1 MTVDLDIAP
10 LEWKLPPHPG
20 EPANGYASRMAAL
33 NGVDLAYLASTTG
46 LLATD
51 IRKGGER
58 ALRTVARL
66 GGLDADQT
74 EAMARST
81 PRLLGRLDAELAG
94 EKIVWAGIHT
104 NFFRYCPHCVAQDL
118 HDAPADV
125 PKVAR
130 PWLRLEWL
138 IDQVRSCRIHGVRL
152 MESGR
157 SAPGHAMDFSQVVES
172 DILPRLAAFRA
183 GAEPVESNPFEDW
196 IVRRASGMRD
206 PASWLD
212 AMPLRAAVTTCEG
225 LGISARHEGKVRVR
239 DLALSDWSEA
249 SLEGYVVASG
259 GPEAVGKLLD
269 TLVQRAR
276 ARGIV
281 DLEGTYGYLFVT
293 LNRSLTDPAFDP
305 IRDVVHGHVF
315 ANIPLPVGAR
325 VLGATLDTER
335 LLNVHAAAKAAGT
348 TWPTMRNMLTRH
360 GIECAPRGGLGGGGL
375 TRTTIGV
382 ADVEELIAAHADSV
396 GSTQVHERTG
406 LTDKHLEELVSRGLC
421 PTIDGDARRAR
432 GKLRFR
438 RSDVDALVDKL
449 FADTVDIAE
458 PGPRQVS
465 VSAARRI
472 AACPVG
478 DVLALVLNG
487 RLAWK
492 GALGGI
498 RLFANLLVDAD
509 EVRRLVQAQ
518 TPRTGYTKKEVGGV
532 VPGLGKEVVVAL
544 VARGHLTMA
553 DEFCPVN
560 RRRIPVVTRESVEA
574 FAARYVTIAGIGK
587 ARGIHARTA
596 LRRLQ
601 EAGARAAFDTST
613 VGAWIYERSVVPSL
627 S

>member
-10 LEWKLPPHPG
+10 LDWKLPPHPG

-51 IRKGGER
+51 IRKGGDR

-118 HDAPADV
+118 HDAQADV

-157 SAPGHAMDFSQVVES
+157 SAPGHAMDFSQIVES
-172 DILPRLAAFRA
+172 DILPRLATLRA
-183 GAEPVESNPFEDW
+183 GAEPVEPNPFEDW
-196 IVRRASGMRD
+196 IVRRVSGMRD
-206 PASWLD
+206 SGSWLD
-212 AMPLRAAVTTCEG
+212 AMSLRAAVTTCEG

-239 DLALSDWSEA
+239 DLALRDWSEA

-259 GPEAVGKLLD
+259 GPEAIDELLD
-269 TLVQRAR
+269 TLVRRAR

-281 DLEGTYGYLFVT
+281 DLEATYGYLFVS
-293 LNRSLTDPAFDP
+293 LNRSLADHAFDS
-305 IRDVVHGHVF
+305 IRDVVREHVF
-315 ANIPLPVGAR
+315 ANVPLPVGAR
-325 VLGATLDTER
+325 VLGGTLDTKR
-335 LLNVHAAAKAAGT
+335 LLNVHEAARAAGT
-348 TWPTMRNMLTRH
+348 TWPTMRGMLARH
-360 GIECAPRGGLGGGGL
+360 GVDCAPRGGLGGGGL
-375 TRTTIGV
+375 TRTTIAF
-382 ADVEELIAAHADSV
+382 ADVEKLIAAHADSV
-396 GSTQVHERTG
+396 GSTEVSERTG
-406 LTDKHLEELVSRGLC
+406 LTDKHLEELVTRGLC
-421 PTIDGDARRAR
+421 PTIDGDVRRAR

-438 RSDVDALVDKL
+438 RFDVDALVDKL
-449 FADTVDIAE
+449 FAGTVDVTE
-458 PGPRQVS
+458 PGPRQVT
-465 VSAARRI
+465 VSAARRT
-472 AACPVG
+472 AACQVG

-492 GALGGI
+492 GLLGGT
-498 RLFANLLVDAD
+498 RLFTNLLVDAD
-509 EVRRLVQAQ
+509 EVRRLVQTQ
-518 TPRTGYTKKEVGGV
+518 TPRTGYTKREIGGI
-532 VPGLGKEVVVAL
+532 VPGLGPQVVVSL

-553 DEFCPVN
+553 EEFCPVN

-574 FAARYVTIAGIGK
+574 FTARYVTVAGVGK
-587 ARGIHARTA
+587 ARGIAARTA
-596 LRRLQ
+596 LRTLQ
-601 EAGARAAFDTST
+601 EADVRAAFDTAT
-613 VGAWIYERSVVPSL
+613 VGAWIYERSVVSSL